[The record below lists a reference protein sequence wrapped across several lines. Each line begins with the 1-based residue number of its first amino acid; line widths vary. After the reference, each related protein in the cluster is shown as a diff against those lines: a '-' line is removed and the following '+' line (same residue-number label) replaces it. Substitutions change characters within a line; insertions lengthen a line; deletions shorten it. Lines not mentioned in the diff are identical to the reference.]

1 MKKFRGK
8 RRYFKNLELEF
19 KSYSSPSYI
28 DSDDWHVHP
37 DFYGHGNTSLRLRK
51 AHLRI
56 ALSALQDMRQKL
68 EEKQIEHQIYM
79 TIARE
84 DASQDALHVHTQNP
98 VGTPFPLEQIQSL
111 SLSADVPEWITD
123 LFSTH
128 AYTIYQSQEEFT
140 DFTEDEPIT
149 STVTLFY
156 IIPSP

>member
-28 DSDDWHVHP
+28 DSDDWFDDWHAHP

-79 TIARE
+79 TIALE

-98 VGTPFPLEQIQSL
+98 LGTPFPLERIQSL
-111 SLSADVPEWITD
+111 SLSADVPE
-123 LFSTH
+123 
-128 AYTIYQSQEEFT
+128 
-140 DFTEDEPIT
+140 
-149 STVTLFY
+149 
-156 IIPSP
+156 